1 MDRMKKKLLHK
12 TLRSYLIFSTLVL
25 LIAAPLFYSTTQQ
38 LYRADAEETLLLRKH
53 DFVATT
59 LHHLDASEIPVWN
72 KMNRDT
78 QLLPYASGNGRE
90 VLYYKSY
97 YDTTTEENEPYCI
110 LLSPIRMNGKPYL
123 FSTRINLVETEDLI
137 QSILV
142 LFTVMMVLLLL
153 GLYGITRWLSIR
165 LWKPFYATLEQIEQ
179 FEIDKHT
186 TLVFLPSMIE
196 EFDRLHQSVSRVME
210 RNRLIFK
217 SQREFIEN
225 ASHELQTPLAVFQ
238 ANIDTL
244 MQQQDITPE
253 QAVLLEKLNGNVS
266 RLNRLNRNL
275 LLLSK
280 IDGEQYDSAEDVFLK
295 PLIDKHFDFFEEQA
309 AAKNIR
315 IAAQLSESSHVR
327 SNPVLVEVLVSN
339 LFMNAIRHNVPD
351 GAISIVLTDESLTFS
366 NSGIPEALPGDKLFQ
381 RFSKVNPSSEGN
393 GLGLAI
399 IQKIVAMNGWTI
411 SYAFAEGRHEFRV
424 GFEHN

>member
-1 MDRMKKKLLHK
+1 MDRMKQKLLHK
-12 TLRSYLIFSTLVL
+12 TLRSYLVFSTLVL
-25 LIAAPLFYSTTQQ
+25 LIAAPLFYLMTQE
-38 LYRADAEETLLLRKH
+38 LYRADAEETLHLRKQ
-53 DFVATT
+53 DFLQTT
-59 LHHLDASEIPVWN
+59 LHQLNASEIPVWN

-78 QLLPYASGNGRE
+78 QLIPYRSGVKKE
-90 VLYYKSY
+90 VLFYQSY
-97 YDTTTEENEPYCI
+97 YDTITEENEPYCI
-110 LLSPIRMNGKPYL
+110 LLAPIRMNGQSYL
-123 FSTRINLVETEDLI
+123 FSTRVNLVETEDLI
-137 QSILV
+137 ESILV
-142 LFTVMMVLLLL
+142 LFTVMMVLLLI
-153 GLYGITRWLSIR
+153 GLYLITRRLSIR
-165 LWKPFYATLEQIEQ
+165 LWKPFYASLEQIEQ

-186 TLVFLPSMIE
+186 TSMFLPTAIE
-196 EFDRLHQSVSRVME
+196 EFDRLHQSLARLME
-210 RNRLIFK
+210 RNQLIFK
-217 SQREFIEN
+217 SQREFVEN

-253 QAVLLEKLNGNVS
+253 QAALLEKLNGNVS

-280 IDGEQYDSAEDVFLK
+280 IDGEHYDSAEEVFLK
-295 PLIDKHFDFFEEQA
+295 PLIDKHFGFFEEQA
-309 AAKNIR
+309 ASKNIR
-315 IAAQLSESSHVR
+315 ISAQLSESSRIR
-327 SNPVLVEVLVSN
+327 SNPVLVEILVSN

-351 GAISIVLTDESLTFS
+351 GTIAIALTNDSLTFS

-411 SYAFAEGRHEFRV
+411 SYAFTEGRHRFRV
-424 GFEHN
+424 GFGDH